1 MVARD
6 APDDRGR
13 VVLPVE
19 DVLRKEFPA
28 PDVIGRGVRL
38 AVPSHVDD
46 DGLPGKADFPAGLP
60 DPQAEVLLFPVQEE
74 ALVEPADVPDDPGV
88 FG

>member
-1 MVARD
+1 
-6 APDDRGR
+6 
-13 VVLPVE
+13 
-19 DVLRKEFPA
+19 
-28 PDVIGRGVRL
+28 
-38 AVPSHVDD
+38 VDD
-46 DGLPGKADFPAGLP
+46 DGLPGKADFPAGLT